1 MQYLFEYADTMNS
14 PYEAF
19 VFDASKTT
27 FPVRPHWHYFMEIIL
42 MKEGQ
47 AMFESDGTTYV
58 LEKGDLILFYP
69 EAVHAIYAVA
79 GFPIIYDV
87 MKFDVNKLHAPNSY
101 TPRLGAV
108 IQAARATCSN
118 VPGVGPKA
126 PIVFR
131 EERLRSLNIAY
142 YFNTCISELNGR
154 HYGYDVIV
162 HNTISELLITI
173 IRLWYEKG
181 FSPDKISAEPENA
194 ATIRSITA
202 YIDEHSGENIRVED
216 LADKCG
222 MSYSFFA
229 KSFHDLYGR
238 SCKEYIE
245 LMRVTKAEDML
256 LFTSHSLSWIA
267 QETGFSDSSHL
278 IKTFRRWKDST
289 PKQFR
294 LDHQL
299 EKRNTT
305 AAK

>member
-19 VFDASKTT
+19 VFDASKET
-27 FPVRPHWHYFMEIIL
+27 FPIRPHWHYFMEVIY

-58 LEKGDLILFYP
+58 LEKGDLIIFYP
-69 EAVHAIYAVA
+69 ETVHAIYAVV

-101 TPRLGAV
+101 TPRLGSI
-108 IQAARATCSN
+108 IQAARAE
-118 VPGVGPKA
+118 PKI

-131 EERLRSLNIAY
+131 EVKLRTLNIEQ
-142 YFNTCISELNGR
+142 YFATCIQELR
-154 HYGYDVIV
+154 TRRYGYDVIV
-162 HNTISELLITI
+162 HNTISELLIAV

-216 LADKCG
+216 LAEKCG

-256 LFTSHSLSWIA
+256 LFTSKSLSWIA

-278 IKTFRRWKDST
+278 IKTFRRWKENT

-294 LDHQL
+294 LDHQVKK
-299 EKRNTT
+299 EK
-305 AAK
+305 

>member
-1 MQYLFEYADTMNS
+1 MNS

-27 FPVRPHWHYFMEIIL
+27 FPVRPHWHYFMEIIY

-47 AMFESDGTTYV
+47 AMFECDGTTYV
-58 LEKGDLILFYP
+58 LEKGDLIIFYP
-69 EAVHAIYAVA
+69 ESVHAVYAVA
-79 GFPIIYDV
+79 GFPIVYDV
-87 MKFDVNKLHAPNSY
+87 LKFDVNKLHAPNSY
-101 TPRLGAV
+101 TPRLGAI
-108 IQAARATCSN
+108 IQAARANSSESSRAEKKLP
-118 VPGVGPKA
+118 V
-126 PIVFR
+126 VFR
-131 EERLRSLNIAY
+131 EEKLRLLNVAQ
-142 YFNTCISELNGR
+142 YFDTCIAELATR
-154 HYGYDVIV
+154 HYGYDIIV
-162 HNTISELLITI
+162 HNDISALLIII

-216 LADKCG
+216 LADKCD

-294 LDHQL
+294 LDHRV
-299 EKRNTT
+299 EK
-305 AAK
+305 

>member
-1 MQYLFEYADTMNS
+1 MQYLFEYADTMKS

-19 VFDASKTT
+19 VYDASKSA
-27 FPVRPHWHYFMEIIL
+27 FPVRPHWHYFMEIIF

-58 LEKGDLILFYP
+58 LEKGDIIIFYP
-69 EAVHAIYAVA
+69 ESVHAIYAVS

-87 MKFDVNKLHAPNSY
+87 VKFDVNKLHAPNSY

-108 IQAARATCSN
+108 IQAARAEKKLS
-118 VPGVGPKA
+118 V
-126 PIVFR
+126 VFR
-131 EERLRSLNIAY
+131 EEKLRGLNIER
-142 YFNTCISELNGR
+142 FFDTCIAELNGR
-154 HYGYDVIV
+154 RYGYDLIT

-181 FSPDKISAEPENA
+181 FSPDKISVEPENA

-202 YIDEHSGENIRVED
+202 YIDEHSGDNIRVED
-216 LADKCG
+216 LAEKCG

-245 LMRVTKAEDML
+245 FMRVTKAEDML

-278 IKTFRRWKDST
+278 IKTFRRWKGST

-294 LDHQL
+294 LDHRVD
-299 EKRNTT
+299 K
-305 AAK
+305 